1 MARKKKTSQLSMN
14 HDIIA
19 SNRGLLWRRMPTK
32 HRYQGKDETA
42 LSAEATREKKKKK
55 FLQRG
60 SEPD

>member
-1 MARKKKTSQLSMN
+1 MN

-55 FLQRG
+55 IPTAREWTRLKG
-60 SEPD
+60 DK

>member
-1 MARKKKTSQLSMN
+1 MN